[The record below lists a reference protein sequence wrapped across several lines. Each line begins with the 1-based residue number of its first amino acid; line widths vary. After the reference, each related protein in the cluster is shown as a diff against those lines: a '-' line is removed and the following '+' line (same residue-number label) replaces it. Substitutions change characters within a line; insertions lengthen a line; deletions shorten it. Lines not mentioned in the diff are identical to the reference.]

1 MVWIYDL
8 ETYPNYFCVGF
19 EDYKTDE
26 RRQFEISERR
36 DDSEDLRRFIHSK
49 RWYLVGYNNRSF
61 DNPILNYILG
71 NKKVTAEKLYEI
83 AQMIIREQ
91 RNKGGYSKEYQSFKR
106 RYMYGETSY
115 VSIDLMTL
123 HASKALRV
131 SLKEMEVSMCW
142 PKVQDLPYPFDQKLT
157 HEEMDK
163 VAEYNFNDIGATK
176 RFCELKDKDI
186 ALRLGVEKKFGL
198 ACLSD
203 DPVKVGVN
211 LFADMY
217 ENQVGSSEFREQR
230 TFRDKINLG
239 ECILDKVMFKSK
251 EFNDL
256 LDILKATTIT
266 ETKGALNF
274 SVLYGGV
281 RHDYGTGGIHSKDK
295 PGIVEPPPGYVFMDA
310 DVGSL
315 YPSLWI
321 EYGWCPEHLN
331 ADTFIPLYKQ
341 IRDDRLNIYK
351 PAAKKD
357 PQAALMADTYKLMLN
372 GSYGN
377 LINEYSWL
385 YDPLVAM
392 KITLNGQLLLSML
405 SEAFT
410 DHGFIV
416 DSLNTDGIT
425 CMIPEDKLDLYYE
438 LCRKWEAHTGLVL
451 EFAEYEK
458 VIRRDVNSYLAVYK
472 GGGVKE
478 KGYFV
483 RETPLGKGYD
493 KPVVKKALYEY
504 FINGKPIREYIEECD
519 NIYDFCM
526 MQKMG
531 SQFKAVHNSEV
542 LQKTNRFYA
551 SKDGA
556 YLYKLK
562 QAEKK
567 QSHVMKDSGVT
578 IMNDYEEV
586 PIEERNI
593 NYDYYVRE
601 AEKVRRLI
609 EPEQLTLF

>member
-1 MVWIYDL
+1 MVQIYDL
-8 ETYPNYFCVGF
+8 ETYRNYFCAGF
-19 EDYKTDE
+19 EDYKTGE
-26 RRQFEISERR
+26 RRSFEISQWKDESQELR
-36 DDSEDLRRFIHSK
+36 DFIFSR
-49 RWYLVGYNNRSF
+49 RWYLVGYNNRGF
-61 DNPILNYILG
+61 DDPILNYILY
-71 NKKVTAEKLYEI
+71 NKTVTAEKLYEI

-91 RNKGGYSKEYQSFKR
+91 RKKPHGYEYRQFKK
-106 RYMYGETSY
+106 RYVYNTNPY
-115 VSIDLMTL
+115 HSIDLMTL

-142 PKVQDLPYPFDQKLT
+142 HKVQDLPYPFDKVLT
-157 HEEMDK
+157 RQEADE
-163 VAEYNFNDIGATK
+163 VAEYNFNDIGAT
-176 RFCELKDKDI
+176 RRLCELKDSDI
-186 ALRLGVEKKFGL
+186 AMRIGVKKKFGL
-198 ACLSD
+198 DCLSD
-203 DPVKVGVN
+203 DPVRVGVN

-217 ENQVGSSEFREQR
+217 EEKVGDDS
-230 TFRDKINLG
+230 FRDKRTYRESIDLG
-239 ECILDKVMFKSK
+239 ECILDKVQFKSD
-251 EFNDL
+251 EFNEL
-256 LDILKATTIT
+256 LIGLKNTTIT
-266 ETKGALNF
+266 ETKGSLNY

-281 RHDYGTGGIHSKDK
+281 KHDYGTGGIHSKDK
-295 PGIVEPPPGYVFMDA
+295 PGIVVPPKDYVFMDA

-321 EYGWCPEHLN
+321 EYGWSPEHLR
-331 ADTFIPLYKQ
+331 ADVFIPLYKQ

-385 YDPLVAM
+385 YDPMVAM

-405 SEAFT
+405 SEQFT
-410 DHGFIV
+410 DAGFIV

-425 CMIPEDKLDLYYE
+425 CMIPTDKKELYFAI
-438 LCRKWEAHTGLVL
+438 CKKWEEHTKLVL
-451 EFAEYEK
+451 EYAEYEK

-483 RETPLGKGYD
+483 RQTPLGKGYD
-493 KPVVKKALYEY
+493 KPVVKEALYQY
-504 FINGKPIREYIEECD
+504 FINGKPIRKTIEEHP

-531 SQFKAVHNSEV
+531 SQFKATLNGEV

-551 SKDGA
+551 SKPGA
-556 YLYKLK
+556 YLYKVR
-562 QAEKK
+562 EDGRE
-567 QSHVMKDSGVT
+567 SHVMKDSGVT
-578 IMNDYEEV
+578 LMNDYEDK
-586 PIEERNI
+586 PIKDYNI

-601 AEKVRRLI
+601 AEKLRRSI
-609 EPEQLTLF
+609 EPEQLSLFS